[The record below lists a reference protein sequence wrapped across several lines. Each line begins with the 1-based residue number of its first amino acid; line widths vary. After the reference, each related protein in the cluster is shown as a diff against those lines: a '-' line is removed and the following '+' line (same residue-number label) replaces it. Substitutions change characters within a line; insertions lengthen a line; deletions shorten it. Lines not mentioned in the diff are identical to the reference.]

1 MSRLSV
7 IKPLVNDIKITKY
20 LIKHTISTI
29 KLGKQIGLRGT
40 VNVGNTILKQE
51 LSNLS
56 FNLLIIKALRKS
68 LNETQR

>member
-7 IKPLVNDIKITKY
+7 IKPLVNDIKITKD

-40 VNVGNTILKQE
+40 VNIGNTILKQE
-51 LSNLS
+51 MSNLS

>member
-7 IKPLVNDIKITKY
+7 IKSLVNDIKITKD

>member
-7 IKPLVNDIKITKY
+7 IKPLVNDIKITKD
-20 LIKHTISTI
+20 LIKHTISVI
-29 KLGKQIGLRGT
+29 KLGKQTGLRGT
-40 VNVGNTILKQE
+40 VNIGNTILKQE

>member
-7 IKPLVNDIKITKY
+7 IKPLVNDIKITKD
-20 LIKHTISTI
+20 LIKHTISAI
-29 KLGKQIGLRGT
+29 KLGKQVGLRGT
-40 VNVGNTILKQE
+40 VNIGNTILKQE

>member
-7 IKPLVNDIKITKY
+7 IKPLVNDIKTTKD

-40 VNVGNTILKQE
+40 VNIGNIMLKQE

-56 FNLLIIKALRKS
+56 FNLLIIKALRRS
-68 LNETQR
+68 INEL